1 MPQEASVQDFPESA
15 PAANPVFYRTY
26 SRRDHQQRETW
37 EEVCQRTVNGLA
49 KLGQLS
55 EAEQTLLLEMQ
66 RQLLALPSGRWMWIG
81 GTPWMDRPEN
91 FSGAY
96 NCTSTNT
103 VDWRS
108 FGLMMDLAMMGC
120 GTGAILEP
128 FYVSQL
134 PPIRNT
140 ITIQLGGQI
149 GTVPAGER
157 QEQTS
162 VQVDG
167 SSVEIWVGDSR
178 QGWVHSYQ
186 SLLELSTDHRFDGQV
201 RVTVHLSH
209 VRPAGESLKGFGGV
223 ANPIRLPGLYDRCA
237 TILNGRWVANYPPLK
252 PVC

>member
-140 ITIQLGGQI
+140 ITIQLGDKLARSQ
-149 GTVPAGER
+149 PENDR
-157 QEQTS
+157 NK
-162 VQVDG
+162 QVSKSMDL
-167 SSVEIWVGDSR
+167 
-178 QGWVHSYQ
+178 QLKFGWVIA
-186 SLLELSTDHRFDGQV
+186 V
-201 RVTVHLSH
+201 R
-209 VRPAGESLKGFGGV
+209 GGYTRI
-223 ANPIRLPGLYDRCA
+223 NPC
-237 TILNGRWVANYPPLK
+237 
-252 PVC
+252 